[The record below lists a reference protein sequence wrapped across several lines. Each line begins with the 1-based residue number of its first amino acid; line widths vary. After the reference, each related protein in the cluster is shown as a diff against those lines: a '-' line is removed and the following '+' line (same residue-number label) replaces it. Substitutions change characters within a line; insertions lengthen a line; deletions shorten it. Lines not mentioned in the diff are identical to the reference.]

1 MQKSL
6 IAAFSALTLM
16 GASTVAFAT
25 DTGAAAGAATGAAA
39 GAAVGGPVGAA
50 VGAGVGGV
58 SGHAATGPNRRGAVI
73 EHRDVRG
80 TGSTGCATKT
90 KQKTNELGETKTKQ
104 KTVC

>member
-1 MQKSL
+1 MQKFL
-6 IAAFSALTLM
+6 MATFSALTLI

-73 EHRDVRG
+73 EHREVRG